1 MIIEKMVVG
10 PIQANCYIIGD
21 EKTKEGAV
29 IDPGGNGE
37 RIADK
42 VEEMG
47 LDIKY
52 IIATHGHFDH
62 NAGLQKLRDRKITAP
77 FMVHRDDD
85 SFIEESKRSAE
96 RWGLV
101 IDQVPDADEHF
112 DEGDVL
118 KVGELELQII
128 HTPGHSPG
136 GISIYI
142 KSEGVVFSGDTLFN
156 RSIGR
161 TDFREGSME
170 DLQNSI
176 RKKLYKLPDDT
187 VVYAGHNSET
197 TIGAEKKGNMFVP
210 EI

>member
-1 MIIEKMVVG
+1 MIIEKLVVG
-10 PIQANCYIIGD
+10 PIQANCFVIGD
-21 EKTKEGAV
+21 EKTKEGAI
-29 IDPGGNGE
+29 IDPGGNGDM
-37 RIADK
+37 IAEK
-42 VEEMG
+42 VGEMG

-62 NAGLQKLRDRKITAP
+62 NAGLKKLRDAKIDAP
-77 FMVHRDDD
+77 FLVHKNDD
-85 SFIEESKRSAE
+85 SFVEESKRSAE
-96 RWGLV
+96 RWGLL
-101 IDQVPDADEHF
+101 IDQVPDADEHMK
-112 DEGDVL
+112 EGDVL
-118 KVGELELQII
+118 KVGELELEII

-142 KSEGVVFSGDTLFN
+142 KSEGILFSGDTLFY

-187 VVYAGHNSET
+187 VVYTGHNSET
-197 TIGAEKKGNMFVP
+197 TIGDEKRSNMFVP